1 VPKNTSECS
10 KKYWQNQ
17 GHERKMNLRDYFSYL
32 YPKTLRY
39 KAARSGLLSPGTPI
53 TVTFSV
59 TAACQSRC
67 KTCNIGLQYRKDP
80 QRGKKDLKLDEIE
93 MIFKT
98 LGHVYFFNISGGE
111 PFLRGDLPEIIGLA
125 CRYLKPRIIHVPT
138 NAIAPERIR
147 DLTIRSLEIINR
159 YDSSVPFTVK
169 PSIDGVGEIHDE
181 IRGVRGNFKR
191 LEKTISYLKEIEKD
205 YPNFHLELGT
215 VISMFN
221 VDHLSEIE
229 DYVHS
234 LGVQSYRNEIAE
246 QRTEFF
252 NLEDP
257 ITPDAETY
265 ERLINQFSAKIK
277 GSISEKRELA
287 KVTESLRLVYYDL
300 AVQIVREQ
308 RQVIPC
314 YAGIS
319 NVHINY
325 DGEVWPCCVL
335 GYSKPMGFLREQ
347 DYDFQRVWKS
357 GQASKV
363 RKYIKDGN
371 CACPLANQAYSN
383 ILCHTRSLIKVLQNI
398 VQFGV
403 AQGEGS
409 QHK

>member
-1 VPKNTSECS
+1 
-10 KKYWQNQ
+10 
-17 GHERKMNLRDYFSYL
+17 MNIRDFLIYL
-32 YPKTLRY
+32 YPKTLQYR
-39 KAARSGLLSPGTPI
+39 ASRAGLSKPGSPI
-53 TVTFSV
+53 TLTLSV

-67 KTCNIGLQYRKDP
+67 KTCNIGLEYQKDP
-80 QRGKKDLKLDEIE
+80 RRKEKDLKLDEIE
-93 MIFKT
+93 KIFRS
-98 LGHVYFFNISGGE
+98 LGHVYFLNISGGE
-111 PFLRGDLPEIIGLA
+111 PFLRKDLPQIVKLS
-125 CRYLKPRIIHVPT
+125 CQFLKPKIIHVPT

-147 DLTIRSLEIINR
+147 DLAIQCLEVIKR
-159 YDSSVPFTVK
+159 YDAKVPFTVK

-181 IRGVRGNFKR
+181 IRGVKGNFKQ
-191 LEKTISYLKEIEKD
+191 LEKTISLLKEVEKE

-215 VISMFN
+215 VISTFN
-221 VDHLSEIE
+221 IDHLSQIE
-229 DYVHS
+229 DYVRS

-252 NLEDP
+252 NLHDS
-257 ITPDAETY
+257 ITPTPEVY
-265 ERLINQFSAKIK
+265 ERLIKEFSNKIRQN
-277 GSISEKRELA
+277 ISEKRKLA

-300 AVQIVREQ
+300 AVRILREN

-347 DYDFQRVWKS
+347 NYNFQQMWNS
-357 GQASKV
+357 AQANTV

-383 ILCHTRSLIKVLQNI
+383 MISHTHSLIRVLRNI
-398 VQFGV
+398 LEFAKLG
-403 AQGEGS
+403 
-409 QHK
+409 

>member
-1 VPKNTSECS
+1 
-10 KKYWQNQ
+10 
-17 GHERKMNLRDYFSYL
+17 MNIRDYLAYL
-32 YPKTLRY
+32 YPKTLQYRAS
-39 KAARSGLLSPGTPI
+39 KAGFLKPGNPI
-53 TVTFSV
+53 TLTFSV

-67 KTCNIGLQYRKDP
+67 KTCNIGLEYTKDP
-80 QRGKKDLKLDEIE
+80 KKKAKDLKLDEIE

-98 LGHVYFFNISGGE
+98 LGHIYFFNISGGE
-111 PFLRGDLPEIIGLA
+111 PFLRKDLPEIIRLA
-125 CRYLKPRIIHVPT
+125 CRYLKPRIIHIPT

-147 DLTIRSLEIINR
+147 DLTIESLEVINQ
-159 YDSSVPFTVK
+159 YHSKVPFTVK
-169 PSIDGVGEIHDE
+169 PSIDGVGNIHDE
-181 IRGVRGNFKR
+181 IRGVKGNFKQ
-191 LEKTISYLKEIEKD
+191 LEKTIAYLKEIEKE

-215 VISMFN
+215 VISRFN
-221 VDHLSEIE
+221 IDHLAEIE

-234 LGVQSYRNEIAE
+234 LEVQSYRNEIAE

-252 NLEDP
+252 NLYDS
-257 ITPDAETY
+257 ITPNPEVY
-265 ERLINQFSAKIK
+265 ESLVKEFSTKIRDNV
-277 GSISEKRELA
+277 SQKRNLA

-300 AVQIVREQ
+300 VGRILHEN

-347 DYDFQRVWKS
+347 DCDFQKVWDS
-357 GQASKV
+357 LQADKV

-383 ILCHTRSLIKVLQNI
+383 ILCHTPSLLRVLRNI
-398 VQFGV
+398 LEFTI
-403 AQGEGS
+403 AQ
-409 QHK
+409 K